1 VSVRPRDGSA
11 RLVEVLGLPG
21 TGKTTVVRALA
32 SHDGI
37 EVRSRYRSLDNAPAY
52 AAAAVRCA
60 PMLFASPPA
69 WPDRNRIVR
78 AESSWAI
85 ARRAFRGRTDALVF
99 DQGPLFLLKQV
110 SETARRS
117 RAIAVWRADRLRRW
131 GRTLDLVVLLDAP
144 NDVLVRRIH
153 DRPKD
158 HVLRD
163 IPEDVAVRALDA
175 DRRSFD
181 ALLAD
186 LSRGGPVRIER
197 LDTSAAPVEATVD
210 ATLRRISTF
219 AGT

>member
-1 VSVRPRDGSA
+1 MSVRTRDGSA

-21 TGKTTVVRALA
+21 AGKTTVVQAIA
-32 SHDGI
+32 SRDGI
-37 EVRSRYRSLDNAPAY
+37 VVRSRYRSLDNVPAY
-52 AAAAVRCA
+52 AAAAVRLA
-60 PMLFASPPA
+60 PMLLASPAA

-85 ARRAFRGRTDALVF
+85 ARRSMRGGADAVVF

-117 RAIAVWRADRLRRW
+117 RAIAAWRAQRLARW

-144 NDVLVRRIH
+144 NDVLVRRIR
-153 DRPKD
+153 DRAKE

-163 IPEDVAVRALDA
+163 IPEDVAVRSLDA

-186 LSRGGPVRIER
+186 LCRGGPVRVER
-197 LDTSAAPVEATVD
+197 LDTSSAPIDATVE

-219 AGT
+219 AGA

>member
-1 VSVRPRDGSA
+1 MSVRPRDGSA

-85 ARRAFRGRTDALVF
+85 ARRALRGRTDAFVF

-144 NDVLVRRIH
+144 NHVLVQRIR

-158 HVLRD
+158 HILRD
-163 IPEDVAVRALDA
+163 IPEDAAVRALDA

-186 LSRGGPVRIER
+186 LSRGRPVRIER

>member
-1 VSVRPRDGSA
+1 MRGGAD
-11 RLVEVLGLPG
+11 
-21 TGKTTVVRALA
+21 
-32 SHDGI
+32 
-37 EVRSRYRSLDNAPAY
+37 
-52 AAAAVRCA
+52 AV
-60 PMLFASPPA
+60 
-69 WPDRNRIVR
+69 
-78 AESSWAI
+78 
-85 ARRAFRGRTDALVF
+85 VF

-117 RAIAVWRADRLRRW
+117 SAIAAWRANRLARW

-144 NDVLVRRIH
+144 NDVLVRRIR
-153 DRPKD
+153 DRAKE

-186 LSRGGPVRIER
+186 LCLGGPVRVER
-197 LDTSAAPVEATVD
+197 LDTSAAPIDATVE

-219 AGT
+219 AGA